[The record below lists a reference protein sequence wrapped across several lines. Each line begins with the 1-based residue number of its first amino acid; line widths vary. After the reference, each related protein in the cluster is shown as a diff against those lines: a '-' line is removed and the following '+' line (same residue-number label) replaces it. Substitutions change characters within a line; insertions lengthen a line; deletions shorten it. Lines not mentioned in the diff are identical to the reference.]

1 MEGRLMA
8 EVDRPLWS
16 ATPLSGAPQRDR
28 TGLLRPD
35 VLPVALVLVATAAL
49 IVVLKLTVAGF
60 GSIGQLTAIL
70 VTAIFLV
77 VASFG
82 QGLVILT
89 GGIDLS
95 IGAVMG
101 IGGMIVA
108 NLTRGVDGALVYAL
122 PIALLCCTGIGV
134 INGLGVAIGRLPP
147 FIMTLSSSTAFFGVA
162 LGMTAGSSQQ
172 SVAPALQ
179 RFMAGGWLGIPLP
192 VFFILLFAVAAAL
205 FQNRSAVGRQVYA
218 LGGNARAAAILGLPV
233 TALTMTVYALSG
245 LSAGIAGVLL
255 AGYSSSATLDMG
267 NALLMP
273 TIAAVVIGGARVTGG
288 AGLYAGTLAG
298 ALFLSTLST
307 AITVLSL
314 SQGLRSLIQG
324 GVIILALLLQSRQG
338 GRRTN

>member
-1 MEGRLMA
+1 MA
-8 EVDRPLWS
+8 DVDRPIWS
-16 ATPLSGAPQRDR
+16 AAPSSGASRGDR

-35 VLPVALVLVATAAL
+35 VLPVVLVLVATAAL
-49 IVVLKLTVAGF
+49 IVALKLTVAGF

-108 NLTRGVDGALVYAL
+108 NLTRGVDGALIYAL
-122 PIALLCCTGIGV
+122 PIALLCCAGIGV

-147 FIMTLSSSTAFFGVA
+147 FIMTLSSSIAFFGVA

-172 SVAPALQ
+172 SVAPILQ
-179 RFMAGGWLGIPLP
+179 RFMAGSWLGIPLP
-192 VFFILLFAVAAAL
+192 ILFIVLFAGAAAL
-205 FQNRSAVGRQVYA
+205 FQNRSAVGRQIYA
-218 LGGNARAAAILGLPV
+218 LGDNPRAAALLGLPV
-233 TALTMTVYALSG
+233 AALTVTVYALSG
-245 LSAGIAGVLL
+245 LCAGVAGVLL

-267 NALLMP
+267 NPLLMP

-288 AGLYAGTLAG
+288 TGLYAGTLAG

-314 SQGLRSLIQG
+314 SQGLRSLIEG
-324 GVIILALLLQSRQG
+324 CVIFLALLLQGGLG
-338 GRRTN
+338 GRRKT